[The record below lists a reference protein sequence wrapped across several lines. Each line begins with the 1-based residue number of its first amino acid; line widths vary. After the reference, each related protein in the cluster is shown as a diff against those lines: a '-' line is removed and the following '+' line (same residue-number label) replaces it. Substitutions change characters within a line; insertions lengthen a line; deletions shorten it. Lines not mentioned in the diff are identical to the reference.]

1 MMFGASETA
10 TAVDKVFFGIVGIS
24 VLLLLG
30 ITISMIYF
38 VFRFNRKKVDR
49 VKNIHGNA
57 MLEAVWIVLPTVIV
71 LGMFYYGYRGYIVAH
86 RGGDDAIEIIATGV
100 MWQWRFTYP
109 NGAQTVN
116 DLYVPVDRQI
126 RIVTRSNDVI
136 HSFFVPAFR
145 IKKDAVPGRENTVYF
160 TPGRLGSYDI
170 FCAEYCGQAHANMI
184 GKCHVLT
191 EADFNKWMAKN
202 APAEDGK
209 TIVEGAA
216 PQTSASDKPT
226 TDEPQA
232 TQAETAPDS
241 TTKPGETTAAAPP
254 VAPTPAPVATT
265 VNVDL
270 VARGELLAKD
280 RGCFACHS
288 SDGQDG
294 LGPTFKGL
302 YNRRVVVIVD
312 GQEQTVTAND
322 DYLRRSI
329 LEPNAQIVKGYQPI
343 MPGQK
348 GISTDEEINAMVA
361 YIKSLR

>member
-1 MMFGASETA
+1 MIFGASETA

-24 VLLLLG
+24 VVLLLG
-30 ITISMIYF
+30 ITVSMIYF

-57 MLEAVWIVLPTVIV
+57 ILEAIWIVLPTVIV
-71 LGMFYYGYRGYIVAH
+71 VGMFYYGYRGYIVAH
-86 RGGDDAIEIIATGV
+86 RGGADVIEIVATGV
-100 MWQWRFTYP
+100 MWEWRFTYP

-136 HSFFVPAFR
+136 HSFYIPAFR
-145 IKKDAVPGRENTVYF
+145 VKKDAVPGRENTVHF
-160 TPGRLGSYDI
+160 TAARLGSYDI
-170 FCAEYCGQAHANMI
+170 FCAEYCGRAHADMI

-191 EADFNKWMAKN
+191 EADFNKWLAEN
-202 APAEDGK
+202 APRE
-209 TIVEGAA
+209 EGT
-216 PQTSASDKPT
+216 PVAS
-226 TDEPQA
+226 
-232 TQAETAPDS
+232 ETAPA
-241 TTKPGETTAAAPP
+241 TGTAADATAAQEQPSQAALEPDTPVQAGSPEPAAPP
-254 VAPTPAPVATT
+254 AASSSAAPAAA
-265 VNVDL
+265 VNVDI
-270 VARGELLAKD
+270 VARGERLAKD

-288 SDGQDG
+288 TDGRDG

-302 YNRRVVVIVD
+302 YNSRVTVVVD
-312 GQEQTVTAND
+312 GQEQTVTANE
-322 DYLRRSI
+322 DYLRKAI

-343 MPGQK
+343 MPSQK